1 MFEHPRAKLAK
12 RVFIELTELEEAV
25 TQHLHGFWAEPGV
38 LRQLTGYGS

>member
-1 MFEHPRAKLAK
+1 MFEHPRAKLAN
-12 RVFIELTELEEAV
+12 RVFTELTELEEAV